1 MVAWNRQA
9 EKSVWGSAVSD
20 TRETLPKNDCD
31 DSAPDDPRILT
42 LAREYLAEWELGKT
56 PQRKS
61 YFDRC
66 PDITNQLA
74 EFFDGIDLAHA
85 AGRMGQNVEVS
96 PKTEIPRE
104 PLGDFRIVREIGR
117 GGMGVVYEAV
127 QLSLGRRVALK
138 VLPFAAAL
146 NAKQLQRFQ
155 TEAHAAAQLHHSNIV
170 PVHAVGCDRGVHYY
184 AMQII
189 DGRPLDVVIKELRL
203 GLPSSHLSN
212 TTDLKSTSTIPQS
225 GLQTSRSIR
234 SIDNHRAVA
243 KLGLQ
248 VAEALEYAHEAG
260 VVHRDIKPANLLL
273 DGKGN
278 AWITDFGLAQVST
291 DCGLTQTG
299 DIFGTL
305 RYMSPE
311 QAAGRRLEV
320 DHRTDI
326 YSLGATLY
334 ELLCHEP
341 AFPGQDRQS
350 LLHKILHEEPVAL
363 QAIDKSIPE
372 EIETIILKAMAK
384 LPIERYANAFNL
396 AEDLRRFLE
405 NRPILARR
413 PSLIDHGRK
422 WIRRHPSVVW
432 ASVIVLCISVV
443 VLGISTAV
451 VMRQQ
456 SLTQRA
462 LEREKERALEA
473 NQRFDLARRSA
484 DELIEVAEEELASI
498 HPMEGVRRRLLETAL
513 AYYQEFI
520 ELRRDDPASQTELAI
535 TRDRVRR
542 ILEDLA
548 VLQGDRSLY
557 LLNAPVV
564 LEQLHLS
571 ETQELALRE
580 LGGNLGNRREESF
593 REFGKLSGE
602 ERKQRFLEMAKER
615 ETSLQA
621 ILRPDQLGR
630 FRQLALQSQGPMA
643 FLLPDVILALAI
655 SPEQKE
661 KIRTLL
667 EGGRTGFGPPPL
679 DGPGFGPRP
688 PEGPGFGPPLP
699 PFRDFKG
706 EPKGNLGPKGELV
719 RSSRDELRRSSMVQ
733 ILTLLNKEQ
742 LVKWS
747 EMTGNLVNL
756 PGQMLFRGGF
766 SGPRGP
772 YPGPERR

>member
-1 MVAWNRQA
+1 VSNQKEKPSQNPSDESAA
-9 EKSVWGSAVSD
+9 E
-20 TRETLPKNDCD
+20 
-31 DSAPDDPRILT
+31 DPRILE

-61 YFDRC
+61 YFDRH
-66 PDITNQLA
+66 PDITGLLSD
-74 EFFDGIDLAHA
+74 FFDGIDLAHA
-85 AGRMGQNVEVS
+85 AGRMGQSSEES
-96 PKTEIPRE
+96 SKEGLPRE
-104 PLGDFRIVREIGR
+104 PLGDFKIVREIGR

-155 TEAHAAAQLHHSNIV
+155 TEAHAAAQLHHTNIV

-184 AMQII
+184 AMQVI
-189 DGRPLDVVIKELRL
+189 DGRPLDAVIKELRVEAPTSPL
-203 GLPSSHLSN
+203 SH
-212 TTDLKSTSTIPQS
+212 TVDLKSSSTILPNS
-225 GLQTSRSIR
+225 VHNTSRSIR
-234 SIDNHRAVA
+234 PIDNHRAMA
-243 KLGLQ
+243 RLGLQ
-248 VAEALEYAHEAG
+248 IAEALEYAHEAG

-291 DCGLTQTG
+291 DTGLTQTG

-341 AFPGQDRQS
+341 AFPGQDRQR
-350 LLHKILHEEPVAL
+350 LLNKILHEEPL
-363 QAIDKSIPE
+363 PLRAIDKSIPE

-384 LPIERYANAFNL
+384 IPIERYTNAANL

-405 NRPILARR
+405 NRPILAQR

-432 ASVIVLCISVV
+432 ATVVVLFISVV
-443 VLGISTAV
+443 VLGISTTLV
-451 VMRQQ
+451 IRQQ
-456 SLTQRA
+456 ALTQTA
-462 LEREKERALEA
+462 LEREKDRALEA
-473 NQRFDLARRSA
+473 NQRFDLARRSV
-484 DELIEVAEEELASI
+484 DELIEVAEEELATI
-498 HPMEGVRRRLLETAL
+498 HPLEGVRRRLLETAL

-520 ELRRDDPASQTELAI
+520 EMRRDDPASQTELSL

-548 VLQGDRSLY
+548 VLQGDRNLF
-557 LLNAPVV
+557 LLNSPVV

-571 ETQELALRE
+571 ESQGLAIRE
-580 LGGNLGNRREESF
+580 LGGHLGNRREESF
-593 REFGKLSGE
+593 RDFGKLSGE
-602 ERKQRFLEMAKER
+602 ERKQRFLEMAKAR
-615 ETSLQA
+615 DSSLQT

-643 FLLPDVILALAI
+643 FLQADVILTLAI
-655 SPEQKE
+655 TNEQKD
-661 KIRTLL
+661 KIRSLM
-667 EGGRTGFGPPPL
+667 EGGPMGFGQPPPEILGVGPRLLLGSGFGPPH
-679 DGPGFGPRP
+679 
-688 PEGPGFGPPLP
+688 P
-699 PFRDFKG
+699 PFGEFKG
-706 EPKGNLGPKGELV
+706 GPKGAPPPKGDPSLKGDPF
-719 RSSRDELRRSSMVQ
+719 RSPRDEMRRSIMVQ
-733 ILTLLNKEQ
+733 IRSLLSKEQ
-742 LVKWS
+742 QVKWS

-756 PGQMLFRGGF
+756 PGQMPFRNGPPGPRPGGF
-766 SGPRGP
+766 R
-772 YPGPERR
+772 E

>member
-1 MVAWNRQA
+1 
-9 EKSVWGSAVSD
+9 
-20 TRETLPKNDCD
+20 
-31 DSAPDDPRILT
+31 
-42 LAREYLAEWELGKT
+42 
-56 PQRKS
+56 
-61 YFDRC
+61 
-66 PDITNQLA
+66 
-74 EFFDGIDLAHA
+74 
-85 AGRMGQNVEVS
+85 
-96 PKTEIPRE
+96 
-104 PLGDFRIVREIGR
+104 
-117 GGMGVVYEAV
+117 EAV

-155 TEAHAAAQLHHSNIV
+155 TEAHAAAQLHHTNIV

-184 AMQII
+184 AMQVI
-189 DGRPLDVVIKELRL
+189 DGRPLDAVIKELRV
-203 GLPSSHLSN
+203 GAPTSPLSP
-212 TTDLKSTSTIPQS
+212 TVDLKLSSTILPNS
-225 GLQTSRSIR
+225 VHNTSRSIR
-234 SIDNHRAVA
+234 PIDNHRAMA
-243 KLGLQ
+243 RLGLQ
-248 VAEALEYAHEAG
+248 IAEALEYAHEAG

-291 DCGLTQTG
+291 DTGLTQTG

-350 LLHKILHEEPVAL
+350 LLNKILHEEPL
-363 QAIDKSIPE
+363 PLRAIDKSTPE

-384 LPIERYANAFNL
+384 LPIERYTNAANL

-405 NRPILARR
+405 NRPILAQR

-432 ASVIVLCISVV
+432 ATVVVLFISVV
-443 VLGISTAV
+443 VLGISTALV
-451 VMRQQ
+451 IRQQ
-456 SLTQRA
+456 ALTQTA
-462 LEREKERALEA
+462 LEREKDRALEA
-473 NQRFDLARRSA
+473 NQRFDLARRSV
-484 DELIEVAEEELASI
+484 DELIEVAEEELATI
-498 HPMEGVRRRLLETAL
+498 HPLEGVRRRLLETAL

-520 ELRRDDPASQTELAI
+520 EMRRDDPASQTELSL

-548 VLQGDRSLY
+548 VLQGDRNLF
-557 LLNAPVV
+557 LLNSPVV

-571 ETQELALRE
+571 ESQGLAIRE
-580 LGGNLGNRREESF
+580 LGGHLGNRREESF
-593 REFGKLSGE
+593 RDFGKLSGE
-602 ERKQRFLEMAKER
+602 ERKQRFLEMAKAR
-615 ETSLQA
+615 DSSLQT

-643 FLLPDVILALAI
+643 FLQADVILTLAI
-655 SPEQKE
+655 TNEQKD
-661 KIRTLL
+661 KIRSLM
-667 EGGRTGFGPPPL
+667 EGGPMGFGQPPPEILGFGPRLLLGSGFGPPH
-679 DGPGFGPRP
+679 
-688 PEGPGFGPPLP
+688 P
-699 PFRDFKG
+699 PFGEFKG
-706 EPKGNLGPKGELV
+706 GPKGAPPPKGDPSLKGDPL
-719 RSSRDELRRSSMVQ
+719 RSPRDEMRRSIMVQ
-733 ILTLLNKEQ
+733 IRSLLSKEQ
-742 LVKWS
+742 QVKWS

-756 PGQMLFRGGF
+756 PGQMPFRNGPP
-766 SGPRGP
+766 GPRGP
-772 YPGPERR
+772 FP

>member
-1 MVAWNRQA
+1 MSNQKEKPSQNPSDESAA
-9 EKSVWGSAVSD
+9 E
-20 TRETLPKNDCD
+20 
-31 DSAPDDPRILT
+31 DPRILE

-61 YFDRC
+61 YFDRH
-66 PDITNQLA
+66 PDITGLLSD
-74 EFFDGIDLAHA
+74 FFDGIDLAHA
-85 AGRMGQNVEVS
+85 AGRMGQSSEES
-96 PKTEIPRE
+96 SKEGLPRE
-104 PLGDFRIVREIGR
+104 PLGDFKIVREIGR

-155 TEAHAAAQLHHSNIV
+155 TEAHAAAQLHHTNIV

-184 AMQII
+184 AMQVI
-189 DGRPLDVVIKELRL
+189 DGRPLDAVIKELRVGAPTSPL
-203 GLPSSHLSN
+203 SH
-212 TTDLKSTSTIPQS
+212 TVDLKSSSTILPNS
-225 GLQTSRSIR
+225 VHNTSRSIR
-234 SIDNHRAVA
+234 PIDNHRAMA
-243 KLGLQ
+243 RLGLQ
-248 VAEALEYAHEAG
+248 IAEALEYAHEAG

-291 DCGLTQTG
+291 DTGLTQTG

-341 AFPGQDRQS
+341 AFPGQDRQR
-350 LLHKILHEEPVAL
+350 LLNKILHEEPL
-363 QAIDKSIPE
+363 PLRAIDKSIPE

-384 LPIERYANAFNL
+384 IPIERYTNAANL

-405 NRPILARR
+405 NRPILAQR

-432 ASVIVLCISVV
+432 ATVVVLFISVV
-443 VLGISTAV
+443 VLGISTTLV
-451 VMRQQ
+451 IRQQ
-456 SLTQRA
+456 ALTQTA
-462 LEREKERALEA
+462 LEREKDRALEA
-473 NQRFDLARRSA
+473 NQRFDLARRSV
-484 DELIEVAEEELASI
+484 DELIEVAEEELATI
-498 HPMEGVRRRLLETAL
+498 HPLEGVRRRLLETAL

-520 ELRRDDPASQTELAI
+520 EMRRDDPASQTELSL

-548 VLQGDRSLY
+548 VLQGDRNLF
-557 LLNAPVV
+557 LLNSPVV

-571 ETQELALRE
+571 ESQGLAIRE
-580 LGGNLGNRREESF
+580 LGGHLGNRREESF
-593 REFGKLSGE
+593 RDFGKLSGE
-602 ERKQRFLEMAKER
+602 ERKQRFLEMAKAR
-615 ETSLQA
+615 DSSLQT

-643 FLLPDVILALAI
+643 FLQADVILTLAI
-655 SPEQKE
+655 TNEQKD
-661 KIRTLL
+661 KIRSLM
-667 EGGRTGFGPPPL
+667 EGGPMGFGQPPPEILGVGPRLLLGSGFGPPH
-679 DGPGFGPRP
+679 
-688 PEGPGFGPPLP
+688 P
-699 PFRDFKG
+699 PFGEFKG
-706 EPKGNLGPKGELV
+706 GPKGAPPPKGDPSLKGDPF
-719 RSSRDELRRSSMVQ
+719 RSPRDEMRRSIMVQ
-733 ILTLLNKEQ
+733 IRSLLSKEQ
-742 LVKWS
+742 QVKWS

-756 PGQMLFRGGF
+756 PGQMPFRNGPPGPRPGGF
-766 SGPRGP
+766 R
-772 YPGPERR
+772 E